1 MNTQPEKCSTSKL
14 WSIYISGMDE
24 YHPAPSEAAAKHMAE
39 KHNDALNAFFER
51 HPEMA
56 DMATA
61 GMGSAAVEEW
71 PFEAED
77 HAEDLKS
84 FDYAGWGLEGDAA

>member
-1 MNTQPEKCSTSKL
+1 MSKL

-24 YHPAPSEAAAKHMAE
+24 YHPAPSEAAARHMAE
-39 KHNDALNAFFER
+39 RHNKAITAYCEL

-56 DMATA
+56 DMAQD
-61 GMGSAAVEEW
+61 MGSATAAEW

-84 FDYAGWGLEGDAA
+84 FDYAGWGLKGGKA